1 MCRWVM
7 AAEQARH
14 VSGRMPVV
22 VCPSQLDFYLDQQES
37 HKQVLTLYN
46 INDFSV
52 RFQLLSNAPRRYAV
66 AEPEGVLKPHSFTDV
81 VVRHRE
87 ALEGNV
93 GRRDHLRIIM
103 CEEGGRLHGHRDV
116 PATLRPAR
124 SRGDEPLPTS
134 SVPLEPSP
142 GTERQLSRGAANGPS
157 AAVVVVALAC
167 LVALLLPL
175 EGASSSSHPYLQLTH
190 QQKLIAAYILGRS
203 LPLLL
208 TSLLSGRNAQI
219 RTVLM
224 NTRTEDGDW
233 LTSSPDC
240 HMQLTKFSEL
250 GCPKELIP
258 TARLT

>member
-1 MCRWVM
+1 MAQRVGIWQTIVKEPGGMCGGASPLM
-7 AAEQARH
+7 AAEHLRH
-14 VSGRMPVV
+14 AAPLAGRMPVV

-87 ALEGNV
+87 ALEANV

-103 CEEGGRLHGHRDV
+103 REEGGRLHGHRDV

-124 SRGDEPLPTS
+124 SRGDEPLLMTTG

-142 GTERQLSRGAANGPS
+142 GAERRLSRGATNGPS
-157 AAVVVVALAC
+157 PAVVVVAVAC
-167 LVALLLPL
+167 LVALVLPL
-175 EGASSSSHPYLQLTH
+175 EGASGSSSSSGHPFLQLNH
-190 QQKLIAAYILGRS
+190 QQKLIAAYILG
-203 LPLLL
+203 LV
-208 TSLLSGRNAQI
+208 T
-219 RTVLM
+219 M
-224 NTRTEDGDW
+224 
-233 LTSSPDC
+233 
-240 HMQLTKFSEL
+240 
-250 GCPKELIP
+250 LIV
-258 TARLT
+258 RQ

>member
-1 MCRWVM
+1 PHLIYRRACRALHHDHTLRRRGVSCWSEVGVSRVDGVPGMCRGVM
-7 AAEQARH
+7 ATEQAR
-14 VSGRMPVV
+14 SGRMPVV

-66 AEPEGVLKPHSFTDV
+66 AEPEGLLKPHSFTDV

-87 ALEGNV
+87 AVEGNV

-124 SRGDEPLPTS
+124 SRGDEPCSAS

-142 GTERQLSRGAANGPS
+142 GTERQPSRGAANGPS
-157 AAVVVVALAC
+157 FAVVVVALAC
-167 LVALLLPL
+167 LVALVLPL

-190 QQKLIAAYILGRS
+190 QQKLIAAYILVQVE
-203 LPLLL
+203 
-208 TSLLSGRNAQI
+208 T
-219 RTVLM
+219 
-224 NTRTEDGDW
+224 
-233 LTSSPDC
+233 
-240 HMQLTKFSEL
+240 
-250 GCPKELIP
+250 
-258 TARLT
+258 